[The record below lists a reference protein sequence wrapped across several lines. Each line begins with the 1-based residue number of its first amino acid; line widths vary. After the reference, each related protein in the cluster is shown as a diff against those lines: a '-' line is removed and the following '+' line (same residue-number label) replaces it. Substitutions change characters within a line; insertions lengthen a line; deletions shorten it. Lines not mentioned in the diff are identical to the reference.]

1 MKKLG
6 SRRLISKIAL
16 RIAVSLLVCASA
28 TYAQS
33 SGRTQRAATPCSAAV
48 HLTPCNGGG
57 QWQNNRVIQ
66 QALAHSVQTPK
77 VGVAGQFNGSSNS
90 ALDGLLRKQS
100 AAARALLVSAVRPAS
115 STQSRAFSG
124 SGSAQPLLRKSTAPQ
139 IGVEQTMSA
148 PRASGSS
155 ASSPHNA
162 VPQGCPGGIAAVDG
176 QKSGTWF
183 SPLPGPEGTFVIQGC
198 GFGTGGGVVYLS
210 GLHFA
215 PQARTA
221 TQAFAQTP
229 APSSGPAPYVDP
241 AVGAAAGGLIGV
253 LAQQQLLGPPARD
266 RIVFQVSSWSDRQIV
281 AQIDPNARG
290 FYDTNNVSLVVKT
303 TGGQQYQAGGFNF
316 SAARETQSL
325 TAIPNASSVSGIHL
339 AKVADSFGDPVLAI
353 PESPSV
359 SFLQNHTIAVMRNRV
374 AASLPAEAR
383 FAGGTDTYQFKF
395 APGFQIAPQGG
406 VQLYTAKANPGDC
419 QSINGRF
426 STSGTWAVNYS
437 STSSFDIS
445 WEEQACLPGPAG
457 GNPLNFGSVSAY
469 ALEITVIGPKGVSP
483 WPAGNLTSITTQKS
497 TQLLHNH

>member
-1 MKKLG
+1 MKRVVC
-6 SRRLISKIAL
+6 RRLIGKYAL
-16 RIAVSLLVCASA
+16 RIAVCLLVWTSA

-33 SGRTQRAATPCSAAV
+33 SRRTQRAATPCSALV
-48 HLTPCNGGG
+48 HLPPCNGG
-57 QWQNNRVIQ
+57 QWQNNTIIQ
-66 QALAHSVQTPK
+66 QALAHRVQIGPK
-77 VGVAGQFNGSSNS
+77 AGVAGEFSGSSNS
-90 ALDGLLRKQS
+90 SLDGLLRKQS
-100 AAARALLVSAVRPAS
+100 AAARALLVSAVHPTN
-115 STQSRAFSG
+115 STQNRGLSRG
-124 SGSAQPLLRKSTAPQ
+124 GSAQPLLRKSTTPQ
-139 IGVEQTMSA
+139 IGIERAMSA
-148 PRASGSS
+148 PRASGAG
-155 ASSPHNA
+155 ASSPHTA
-162 VPQGCPGGIAAVDG
+162 VRQGCPGGIAAVDG

-183 SPLPGPEGTFVIQGC
+183 SPLSGPEGTFVIQGC

-266 RIVFQVSSWSDRQIV
+266 RIVFQVTAWSDQQIV

-290 FYDTNNVSLVVKT
+290 FYDTNNVTLVVKT

-325 TAIPNASSVSGIHL
+325 TAILNASTASGIHL
-339 AKVADSFGDPVLAI
+339 AKVADSFGEPVLAI

-406 VQLYTAKANPGDC
+406 VQLYTANANPGDC

-426 STSGTWAVNYS
+426 STSGTWAVNYT

-445 WEEQACLPGPAG
+445 WEEQACLPGPSG